1 MSVNRRTGKHN
12 VVYTDNEV
20 SFSLEKERHPVTCHG
35 TMNLED
41 ITPSEISP
49 SQKTGYHMIPLTYV
63 LSRSQTQRDR
73 KMRGSFQGLGKR
85 EGKGRLLFNG
95 YGFRF
100 VSWKQ
105 SGDLFHTN
113 VNIVTLLNSP
123 LKNG

>member
-20 SFSLEKERHPVTCHG
+20 SFSLEKEGHPVTCYS
-35 TMNLED
+35 TMSLEG

-49 SQKTGYHMIPLTYV
+49 PQKTEYHMIPLIYV

-73 KMRGSFQGLGKR
+73 KMRGSFRGLGKR
-85 EGKGRLLFNG
+85 EGKERLLFNG

-105 SGDLFHTN
+105 SGDLFDTN
-113 VNIVTLLNSP
+113 VNIVTMLNSP

>member
-20 SFSLEKERHPVTCHG
+20 SFSLEKEGHPVTCYS
-35 TMNLED
+35 TMSLEG

-49 SQKTGYHMIPLTYV
+49 PQKTEYHMISLIYV

-73 KMRGSFQGLGKR
+73 KMRGSFRGLGKR
-85 EGKGRLLFNG
+85 EGKERLLFNG

-105 SGDLFHTN
+105 SGDLFDTN